1 MRHYETDSTPA
12 AARLLALTVLADGGL
27 DRNEVDTMMHTDLA
41 RRLGIGSVEFERI
54 LREYCDDLMLSA
66 HYLDGVRL
74 KVADEVLDLLL
85 EDIADPRLQQAL
97 LRTMQDI
104 VSADGVETSAEV
116 DVLARAL
123 EKWGA
128 YPKGGALNGSWR
140 HTGPSGCGPACRE
153 RIGGRHG
160 AHEARTQHRPR
171 QPPRRTRR

>member
-1 MRHYETDSTPA
+1 MRHYETNSTPA

-66 HYLDGVRL
+66 HYLVGVRL

-116 DVLARAL
+116 EVLARAL
-123 EKWGA
+123 EKWG
-128 YPKGGALNGSWR
+128 S
-140 HTGPSGCGPACRE
+140 
-153 RIGGRHG
+153 
-160 AHEARTQHRPR
+160 RPH
-171 QPPRRTRR
+171 

>member
-1 MRHYETDSTPA
+1 MRHYETDSRPA

-27 DRNEVDTMMHTDLA
+27 DRNEVDALMEADLA

-54 LREYCDDLMLSA
+54 LREYCDDLLASA
-66 HYLDGVRL
+66 HYLDGMRL

-85 EDIADPRLQQAL
+85 EDIADPVLQQAL

-123 EKWGA
+123 EKWSRRPLA
-128 YPKGGALNGSWR
+128 RALN
-140 HTGPSGCGPACRE
+140 
-153 RIGGRHG
+153 
-160 AHEARTQHRPR
+160 
-171 QPPRRTRR
+171 